1 MREKLLR
8 ELKQL
13 DEQIVALKE
22 QKQQLKDEYLS
33 YLNDTYKDFIGK
45 KVSFNECRGIIEG
58 FFGGFKYAPLYGTIN
73 IIPVI
78 YKVKKDGTASRNM
91 HVFYLEPV
99 DFEITVIES

>member
-13 DEQIVALKE
+13 DEQIAALKL
-22 QKQQLKDEYLS
+22 QKQQLKDDYLS
-33 YLNDTYKDFIGK
+33 YLNETYKDFIGK
-45 KVSFNECRGIIEG
+45 KVSFNEHRGVTEG
-58 FFGGFKYAPLYGTIN
+58 FFDGFKYAPLYETIN

-91 HVFYLEPV
+91 HVFYREPV